1 LIKSYKENNKLAKNN
16 KRVVVAMSGG
26 VDSSVVAGLLK
37 EQGYE
42 VIGITLRLYDIKERT
57 PNSKTCCAGQDIY
70 DAKKVAT
77 QLGIAHYVLDYKSS
91 FENSVVK
98 DFVKTYR
105 NGATPIPCVICNQ
118 KIKFSELLNTAKG
131 LNANYLATGHYI
143 DLRKNSNGLGLYRAI
158 DNEKDQSYF
167 LFQTKKKDLNF
178 LKFPLGKLT
187 KKDTRELADK
197 YNISV
202 ANKPESQDI
211 CFIPD
216 GNYRNFLKKYEGFG
230 KKGEILTTKGEV
242 VGEHFGLEN
251 YTIGQR
257 KHLNLNMQEPRYVV
271 KIIKEDNIL
280 VVGSKNDLIG
290 CQVRIREF
298 NWLGPDEKNLKTD
311 SLNNILIKVR
321 ARQKPVRGKLIINNN
336 NSAEAELIEP
346 TSSIAKG
353 QGCVFYSNSGQLLGG
368 GWIT

>member
-1 LIKSYKENNKLAKNN
+1 
-16 KRVVVAMSGG
+16 M
-26 VDSSVVAGLLK
+26 D
-37 EQGYE
+37 
-42 VIGITLRLYDIKERT
+42 
-57 PNSKTCCAGQDIY
+57 
-70 DAKKVAT
+70 
-77 QLGIAHYVLDYKSS
+77 
-91 FENSVVK
+91 
-98 DFVKTYR
+98 
-105 NGATPIPCVICNQ
+105 
-118 KIKFSELLNTAKG
+118 
-131 LNANYLATGHYI
+131 
-143 DLRKNSNGLGLYRAI
+143 
-158 DNEKDQSYF
+158 
-167 LFQTKKKDLNF
+167 F

-202 ANKPESQDI
+202 ANKTESQDI

-271 KIIKEDNIL
+271 KIMKEDNIL

-298 NWLGPDEKNLKTD
+298 NWLGPDEKNLKMD

-321 ARQKPVRGKLIINNN
+321 ARQEPVRGKLIINNN
-336 NSAEAELIEP
+336 
-346 TSSIAKG
+346 K
-353 QGCVFYSNSGQLLGG
+353 
-368 GWIT
+368 